1 MIDDQFDE
9 QLRDAVRDYHRPPET
24 PRDAIWARIEAARRE
39 GEPQTPVVPIRRLPR
54 RIAWGV
60 GIAATLAIGVAIG
73 RYSVARTP
81 ANEPQVASGTTTP
94 VGNGTTAPVES
105 ATRPTAVAN
114 STREAA
120 GTPAAPSLAYRM
132 ATIEH
137 FTRTEA
143 LLTTL
148 RADAQSGRA
157 DPSVDAWAR
166 DLLGTTRM
174 LLDSPAARDPQ
185 MAALLNDLELV
196 LAQIAALPR
205 THERTTDID
214 LINDAVRQHAVL
226 TRLRMA
232 IPAGSIRV
240 GT

>member
-24 PRDAIWARIEAARRE
+24 PRDAIWARIEAARQE
-39 GEPQTPVVPIRRLPR
+39 QQAPVVPIRRLPR
-54 RIAWGV
+54 RLAWGV

-81 ANEPQVASGTTTP
+81 VSEPQVAS
-94 VGNGTTAPVES
+94 GTTAPVES
-105 ATRPTAVAN
+105 ATRPTAVTN
-114 STREAA
+114 STREPA

>member
-24 PRDAIWARIEAARRE
+24 PREAMWARIEAARRE
-39 GEPQTPVVPIRRLPR
+39 QAVTVVTIRRLPR
-54 RIAWGV
+54 RLAWGA
-60 GIAATLAIGVAIG
+60 GIAAVLAVGVAIG
-73 RYSVARTP
+73 RYSVARTSTDVSH
-81 ANEPQVASGTTTP
+81 VASNPTAP
-94 VGNGTTAPVES
+94 VGN
-105 ATRPTAVAN
+105 ATPSLAS
-114 STREAA
+114 STREPAA
-120 GTPAAPSLAYRM
+120 PRSAPSLAYRM

-148 RADAQSGRA
+148 QVDARSGRS

-214 LINDAVRQHAVL
+214 LIDDAVRQHAVL